1 MKDSRVVNNNRRL
14 HVSKTDH
21 GIRTQVRKLIF
32 KTIGPFWDSVVSRMK
47 FPNKCERERER
58 KTSSAKRKLF
68 GQKKSLENAINKQS
82 KRREI
87 FRQREMFF
95 CRIFSLKKVPSAAKA
110 NQKASLEMI
119 EQVGTRLKKLDK
131 FMNRF

>member
-1 MKDSRVVNNNRRL
+1 
-14 HVSKTDH
+14 
-21 GIRTQVRKLIF
+21 
-32 KTIGPFWDSVVSRMK
+32 MK

-58 KTSSAKRKLF
+58 ERERKKLLRRKENF
-68 GQKKSLENAINKQS
+68 LGKKKSLENAINKQS